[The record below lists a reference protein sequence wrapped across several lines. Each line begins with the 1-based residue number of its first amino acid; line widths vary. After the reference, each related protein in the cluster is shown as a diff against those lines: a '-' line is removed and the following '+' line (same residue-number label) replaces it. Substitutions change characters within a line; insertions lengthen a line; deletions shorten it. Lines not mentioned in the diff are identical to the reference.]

1 MNLNPV
7 QIGQYIQSCRKDL
20 GMTQAEMGQRL
31 NVSAQSVSNW
41 ERGEAIPDVSLLPDL
56 AVMLHCSVDAI
67 LLGGAGSGG
76 FRRHVLVSQ
85 MQEALNALDRIGE
98 LLGRDHFVYRCILDA
113 LNTRMNTTIEEAFSD
128 PHIFDVFT
136 VEFLLGCI
144 DNGDYADPRDVQTHL
159 PPGKARDYVLRVM
172 KEHGIR

>member
-1 MNLNPV
+1 MNLNPQ
-7 QIGQYIQSCRKDL
+7 QIGQYIQSSRKEL
-20 GMTQAEMGQRL
+20 GMTQAEMGERL

-41 ERGEAIPDVSLLPDL
+41 ERGESIPDVSLLPDL

-67 LLGGAGSGG
+67 LLGGSGSGG
-76 FRRHVLVSQ
+76 YRRHVLVTQ

-98 LLGRDHFVYRCILDA
+98 LLGRDHFIYRYILDA
-113 LNTRMNTTIEEAFSD
+113 LNKQMNTTIEAAFSD

-136 VEFLLGCI
+136 VELLLGCI
-144 DNGDYADPRDVQTHL
+144 NNGDYADPRDVQTHL
-159 PPGKARDYVLRVM
+159 PPSKARDYLLRVM